1 MLNIAIIEDNEND
14 AKALL
19 TTFKRYENEAGEV
32 INAVW
37 FKNAEAFLMGYK
49 PIYDVVF
56 MDIVLGKSGL
66 DGMAAARRMRQY
78 DSEVKLIF
86 ITTMTQFAI
95 DGYEVNAF
103 DYFLKPAS
111 YYKIKMRLDR
121 ARRLAKSDCVYVM
134 ANVNDAQMRISSDD
148 IYYVEVITHT
158 LNYHTCNGVYCARGV
173 LKNIEKILAPAGF
186 ARCGI
191 SYLVNLN
198 KIKSIKK
205 NTLVVGDDELRITR
219 GKQKEFMTTFVR
231 FINGEHRGGEK
242 K

>member
-19 TTFKRYENEAGEV
+19 KTFKKYEKETGEV

-37 FKNAEAFLMGYK
+37 FKDAEAFLTGYK

-56 MDIVLGKSGL
+56 IDIMLGESGL
-66 DGMAAARRMRQY
+66 DGMAAAKR
-78 DSEVKLIF
+78 
-86 ITTMTQFAI
+86 
-95 DGYEVNAF
+95 
-103 DYFLKPAS
+103 
-111 YYKIKMRLDR
+111 YKIKMRLDR
-121 ARRLAKSDCVYVM
+121 VRYLAKSNCVYVM
-134 ANVNDAQMRISSDD
+134 ANVNGAQMRISSDD

-158 LNYHTCNGVYCARGV
+158 LNYHTRDGVYCARGV
-173 LKNIEKILAPAGF
+173 LKNIEKILAPVGF

-219 GKQKEFMTTFVR
+219 GKQKEFMTTFAR
-231 FINGEHRGGEK
+231 FINGEPKGEGNK
-242 K
+242 